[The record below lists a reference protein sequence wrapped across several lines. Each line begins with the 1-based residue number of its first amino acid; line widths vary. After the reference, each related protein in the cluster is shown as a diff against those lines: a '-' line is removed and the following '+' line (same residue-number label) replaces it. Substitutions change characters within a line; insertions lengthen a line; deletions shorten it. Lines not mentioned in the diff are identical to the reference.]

1 MATVADTCRP
11 ATDDS
16 TQSPRRMRPRSISL
30 ETGALEG
37 FRVRGTLNAD
47 GAAEAGSMAASSTE
61 CAKPHSVK
69 RMKTSPTNVSTG
81 STSIEADISD
91 ILLAQARRMCTMPP
105 LHTTTVSSASSSGS
119 TTPESSDSSSP
130 STSPPATSRSL
141 SKHPISSASASA
153 PPGVALGTAGASS
166 GGCGDPS
173 DNTGGDGAVRRRG
186 SELSAEARGRKCTPA
201 ELKPWR
207 NPRYQDLAFD
217 NYQASKWFC
226 RINCDYPG
234 LQLIHEE
241 PYIFI
246 INNFLTPEECDAV
259 VDKCETRE
267 PKPSVRSTETI
278 VRTSMT
284 SVAKNEEMAGFRC
297 KVMELT
303 NQTDEQLQY
312 TKMTRYEEGQMF
324 GEHLDASAHN
334 GSDVF
339 KRRGQPSHD
348 YYGDRIIAER
358 GMWTT
363 RGNPCHNRFCT
374 VFCYLNDVEEGGST
388 SFTWIGKHL
397 GKDGKG
403 TFYETPNSFSTVLPK
418 GKASPPLRIQPERGM
433 AVVHFPCTTPDTGG
447 FIDFNT
453 THTSEPAVAVKYII
467 QQFIYS
473 SSYRLSPN
481 SKDYPHER
489 LSETNC

>member
-1 MATVADTCRP
+1 
-11 ATDDS
+11 
-16 TQSPRRMRPRSISL
+16 
-30 ETGALEG
+30 
-37 FRVRGTLNAD
+37 
-47 GAAEAGSMAASSTE
+47 
-61 CAKPHSVK
+61 
-69 RMKTSPTNVSTG
+69 
-81 STSIEADISD
+81 
-91 ILLAQARRMCTMPP
+91 
-105 LHTTTVSSASSSGS
+105 
-119 TTPESSDSSSP
+119 
-130 STSPPATSRSL
+130 
-141 SKHPISSASASA
+141 
-153 PPGVALGTAGASS
+153 
-166 GGCGDPS
+166 
-173 DNTGGDGAVRRRG
+173 
-186 SELSAEARGRKCTPA
+186 
-201 ELKPWR
+201 
-207 NPRYQDLAFD
+207 
-217 NYQASKWFC
+217 
-226 RINCDYPG
+226 
-234 LQLIHEE
+234 
-241 PYIFI
+241 
-246 INNFLTPEECDAV
+246 
-259 VDKCETRE
+259 
-267 PKPSVRSTETI
+267 
-278 VRTSMT
+278 
-284 SVAKNEEMAGFRC
+284 
-297 KVMELT
+297 
-303 NQTDEQLQY
+303 
-312 TKMTRYEEGQMF
+312 MF

>member
-312 TKMTRYEEGQMF
+312 TKMTRYEG
-324 GEHLDASAHN
+324 AHPRWN
-334 GSDVF
+334 VF
-339 KRRGQPSHD
+339 FWQ
-348 YYGDRIIAER
+348 AL
-358 GMWTT
+358 TT
-363 RGNPCHNRFCT
+363 TTNP
-374 VFCYLNDVEEGGST
+374 
-388 SFTWIGKHL
+388 
-397 GKDGKG
+397 
-403 TFYETPNSFSTVLPK
+403 
-418 GKASPPLRIQPERGM
+418 PPLSLI
-433 AVVHFPCTTPDTGG
+433 
-447 FIDFNT
+447 
-453 THTSEPAVAVKYII
+453 
-467 QQFIYS
+467 
-473 SSYRLSPN
+473 
-481 SKDYPHER
+481 
-489 LSETNC
+489 